1 MSIKNILKE
10 LWFLVCY
17 DKNTQMCLLGSFM
30 MGMGFGF
37 WHSIGLFGLILY
49 YKSWD

>member
-1 MSIKNILKE
+1 MKKLLRE
-10 LWFLVCY
+10 WWFLLIH
-17 DKNTQMCLLGSFM
+17 DKNTQMCALGSFM
-30 MGMGFGF
+30 MGVGFGF